1 MKDPKQTWKE
11 VDRNGGGKILFNEFC
26 DWAIRKNLDLE
37 DDDNDDE
44 DAASDINIPPHQY
57 KTKPNFNLTGNSQ
70 QKRVKTSMSVRD
82 QLYELVKENINNPK
96 KLQEICQITTHVK
109 IDFKQLIH
117 QAKIQV
123 MKERQANAQSET
135 TKAEDL
141 VLKRIEMSK

>member
-1 MKDPKQTWKE
+1 MRDPKQTWNE
-11 VDRNGGGKILFNEFC
+11 VDRNGGGKVLFNEFC

-57 KTKPNFNLTGNSQ
+57 KTKKQQPNFNLTGNSQ
-70 QKRVKTSMSVRD
+70 QKRQKTAMSVRD
-82 QLYELVKENINNPK
+82 QLYELVKDNINNPK
-96 KLQEICQITTHVK
+96 KLQEICQMTTHVK

-123 MKERQANAQSET
+123 MKERQASAQSAT
-135 TKAEDL
+135 TKAED
-141 VLKRIEMSK
+141 